1 MIAIQQNGSKYNMP
15 KSLRD
20 VVILGNG
27 SYSVPSDAMENLNM
41 ISSI

>member
-1 MIAIQQNGSKYNMP
+1 MTAITQHVSIYNIP

-27 SYSVPSDAMENLNM
+27 SYAVPYDAFQHLDM